1 MIVDYELFPYLAMIS
16 ALIASGIAVWRGLSA
31 AKTLAALVLAVY
43 LPALFVIEFLPFS
56 FVKTELLS
64 QDMGAY
70 PCPFSLIGELLSAS
84 DSGFFASCSELLK
97 MSLTFVPLGL
107 LIPALFSSRRKKR
120 ILCVLAITSIGIELV
135 QLIENAAMGT
145 FSKRI
150 SFDEALL
157 AFLGGVLGYL
167 IWNLV
172 VSLREMRQNCLIRR

>member
-1 MIVDYELFPYLAMIS
+1 
-16 ALIASGIAVWRGLSA
+16 
-31 AKTLAALVLAVY
+31 
-43 LPALFVIEFLPFS
+43 
-56 FVKTELLS
+56 
-64 QDMGAY
+64 MGVY

-84 DSGFFASCSELLK
+84 DSGYFVSCSELLK

-107 LIPALFSSRRKKR
+107 LIPALFSSCRKKR